1 MRDHFSSQDGFSLVE
16 MMVVLVFTMILM
28 AGLATVFKA
37 SLSSFVVSGE
47 KISSSRRNRMAMDL
61 LSDDLNVAGQYL
73 DLRAL
78 PGGIVD
84 TNPGF
89 AINPGSKRFPF
100 TGTDIPAADA
110 VSDELVFFFDDP
122 LPAEGTFVGNVSGLR
137 STLVS
142 GEDYNPGCTILF
154 KDAPAVK
161 KGMRLVARQNYEVQN
176 VAADGNPSGNSV
188 GITTENAFMFEHS
201 GTTPVLVYKPRQ
213 YVRYRI
219 ESQYL
224 DPEKPTVGIP
234 CLIRAQGPY
243 PDAGALTP
251 DTTTIVAENVSGF
264 TVSLSVD
271 GGTTWRTGASWADI
285 TKDLDSDLATHGPPG
300 FKKVG
305 SSPQWFRYVPVMLRV
320 DVTTR
325 TIKPRAEYSAAGNTL
340 EYKKQVQS
348 LILLPRHFGLNF

>member
-84 TNPGF
+84 ANPGF
-89 AINPGSKRFPF
+89 AINPKNRFPF
-100 TGTDIPAADA
+100 TDTDIPAVDA

-142 GEDYNPGCTILF
+142 DGNYTPECTILF
-154 KDAPAVK
+154 KDATAVTQ
-161 KGMRLVARQNYEVQN
+161 GMRLVTRNNYEIQN
-176 VAADGNPSGNSV
+176 VAAGGNPSGNSV
-188 GITTENAFMFEHS
+188 GITTENAFMLDHPDKS
-201 GTTPVLVYKPRQ
+201 SVLVYKPRQ

-243 PDAGALTP
+243 PDAGTLAP

-285 TKDLDSDLATHGPPG
+285 TTLLDADLATHGPPG
-300 FKKVG
+300 FKTVG

-325 TIKPRAEYSAAGNTL
+325 TVKPRAEYSAAGNTL